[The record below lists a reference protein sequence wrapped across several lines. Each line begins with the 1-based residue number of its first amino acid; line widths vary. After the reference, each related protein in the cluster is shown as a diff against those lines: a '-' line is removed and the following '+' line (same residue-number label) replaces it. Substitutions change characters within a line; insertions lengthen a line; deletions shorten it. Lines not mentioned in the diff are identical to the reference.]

1 MNRGPVPGLF
11 WLLSLAACSPAER
24 DAAAFAADPE
34 AAVRTIADCDAG
46 ERRRDCTAA
55 REGLAE
61 ARRRERMDAYARTF
75 GEP

>member
-1 MNRGPVPGLF
+1 M
-11 WLLSLAACSPAER
+11 
-24 DAAAFAADPE
+24 
-34 AAVRTIADCDAG
+34 RTIADCDAG